1 MKQRSAP
8 CHSGPAVSAGP
19 SFTSE
24 EVHIS
29 SLVVHV
35 KPEGLAQV
43 KAQINALP
51 QAEVYGESP
60 VGKLVV
66 VLETPNHSKVTD
78 IIDTINA
85 FEHVLTTFLVFH
97 QVEQQGSDFED
108 TQ

>member
-1 MKQRSAP
+1 M
-8 CHSGPAVSAGP
+8 
-19 SFTSE
+19 SE

-35 KPEGLAQV
+35 KPEGLMQV

-51 QAEVYGESP
+51 QAEVYGESS

-66 VLETPNHSKVTD
+66 VLETPNHRKVTD
-78 IIDTINA
+78 LIDTINA

-108 TQ
+108 TP